1 MYYLLSLN
9 DLFHNL
15 FRDFL
20 VFLVMNGLY
29 EGIYAVVF
37 IFLKR
42 RNYFTDFFLNKFA
55 LVKMADKE

>member
-9 DLFHNL
+9 DLLHNL
-15 FRDFL
+15 FGDFL

-42 RNYFTDFFLNKFA
+42 RNYFTDFFLNKFT